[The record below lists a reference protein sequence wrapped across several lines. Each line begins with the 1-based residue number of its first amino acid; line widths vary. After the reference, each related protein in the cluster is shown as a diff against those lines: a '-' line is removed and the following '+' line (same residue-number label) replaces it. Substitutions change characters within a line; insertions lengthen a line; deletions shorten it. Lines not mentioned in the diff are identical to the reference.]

1 MLALYNKSRTIQTLV
16 WNWRILH
23 KPLIFNIV
31 SKYCGNFKYFGTNCA
46 HFPFRNFSWRYGIMY
61 IWVILSLV
69 MVLAVKFYTARELA
83 NLERRLLAVKE
94 ALFAKR
100 NQYQLTQDKQAE
112 VKTQELNMV
121 ERLVHMKEIIQDIN
135 IRLTQTDRAS
145 IGEDDEI
152 VSKILQKR

>member
-1 MLALYNKSRTIQTLV
+1 
-16 WNWRILH
+16 
-23 KPLIFNIV
+23 
-31 SKYCGNFKYFGTNCA
+31 
-46 HFPFRNFSWRYGIMY
+46 MY